1 MSQTRTTK
9 TTKAAAGAGKAP
21 GELFANG
28 QKTFEQLFRATSDA
42 MSGNYDKWIAFNQ
55 ERANAVLESFK
66 GWDDVGAEGKEN
78 VEAWMTSGRIA
89 AKGIEDITD
98 KWLAFVT
105 AMVEDNIAASRAL
118 MECKDVKQMIELQ
131 SKHFRKAVDGWL
143 NEGAE
148 LSELTVQT
156 ATKAMSPIG
165 ERVNAA
171 IGKATEAA
179 H

>member
-9 TTKAAAGAGKAP
+9 TTKASAGAGKAT
-21 GELFANG
+21 GDLFADS
-28 QKTFEQLFRATSDA
+28 QETFEKLFRATSDA
-42 MSGNYDKWIAFNQ
+42 LSGNYDKWIAFNQ
-55 ERANAVLESFK
+55 ERASAVLESFK
-66 GWDDVGAEGKEN
+66 GWDDVGAEGKET
-78 VEAWMTSGRIA
+78 VEAWMSSGRIA
-89 AKGIEDITD
+89 AKGMEDITD

-118 MECKDVKQMIELQ
+118 MECKDVKQVIELQ
-131 SKHFRKAVDGWL
+131 SKHFRKAIDGWL
-143 NEGAE
+143 NEGTE
-148 LSELTVQT
+148 LSELTLET

-171 IGKATEAA
+171 IGKASAAA